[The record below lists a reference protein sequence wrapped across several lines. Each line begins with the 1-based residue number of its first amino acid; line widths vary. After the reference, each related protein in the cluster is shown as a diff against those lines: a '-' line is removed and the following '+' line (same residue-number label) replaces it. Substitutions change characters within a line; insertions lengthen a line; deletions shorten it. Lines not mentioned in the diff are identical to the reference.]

1 MTEQARAP
9 YGGHFYD
16 YNIRIARQTAL
27 VVCPYLFE
35 TLRPAT
41 VLDVGCG
48 RGGWLAEWQELGV
61 RVRGLDRPEVSDLGL
76 LFSPDCFEP
85 IDLDASPDVSGWFD
99 LVECMEVV
107 EHLELDSARRL
118 IESLGKTSD
127 IILFSAAPPGQG
139 GENHINEQPYEYWR
153 ALWNDQGFQLYDAVR
168 PVLRRHREIA
178 PWYRYNLFLVANEA
192 GARRMPPEMRA
203 TAIRRGEPVRDIA
216 PLSYRLRRLLVRLL
230 PRSTQ
235 DTLARVKARTGISKG
250 QS

>member
-1 MTEQARAP
+1 MTGQAHAH
-9 YGGHFYD
+9 YDTHFYE
-16 YNIRIARQTAL
+16 YNVGIARRAAL
-27 VVCPYLFE
+27 VVCPYLFR
-35 TLRPAT
+35 TLRPAS

-61 RVRGLDRPEVSDLGL
+61 RVRGLDRPEVSNSGL

-85 IDLDASPDVSGWFD
+85 RNLNASQDVAGWFD

-107 EHLELDSARRL
+107 EHLEPDSARRL
-118 IESLGKTSD
+118 IEALGKTSD

-153 ALWNDQGFQLYDAVR
+153 TLWNDLGFQLYDAVR
-168 PVLRRHREIA
+168 PVLRHHRDIA

-192 GARRMPPEMRA
+192 GANRMPAEMRA
-203 TAIRRGEPVRDIA
+203 TAIGRGEPVRDIA
-216 PLSYRLRRLLVRLL
+216 PLSYRLRRLVVRLL

-235 DTLARVKARTGISKG
+235 DTLARVKGRTGISKG
-250 QS
+250 RI